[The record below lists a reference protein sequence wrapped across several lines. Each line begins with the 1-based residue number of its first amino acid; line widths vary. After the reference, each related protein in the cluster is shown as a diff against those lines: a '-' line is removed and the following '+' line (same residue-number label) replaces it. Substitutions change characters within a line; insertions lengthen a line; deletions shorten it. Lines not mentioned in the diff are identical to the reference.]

1 VFEFEDV
8 KQVILRLLS
17 EAPNYLPAINSTAV
31 LCALVGGWIVGS
43 VWYGIAGHVWHDA
56 IGKSGLGAFSPRRQ
70 IFVGIAQVVM
80 TIMLANFMQRLGDT
94 TTYGGFHTALLL
106 WFGFVMTTILV
117 NYANI
122 GARLGLTIVDGIHWL
137 LVLTVMGAMIG
148 LVNDLGLG
156 VKPGSVIPKPLM
168 KQEQPVAPAVDPA
181 APAALPAPDP
191 APAAGTASGG

>member
-1 VFEFEDV
+1 MFDFEVV
-8 KQVILRLLS
+8 KQSILRILS

-31 LCALVGGWIVGS
+31 LSALIAGWIVGS

-56 IGKSGLGAFSPRRQ
+56 IGKTGLGAFSPRRQ

-80 TIMLANFMQRLGDT
+80 TIMLANFMERLGDT
-94 TTYGGFHTALLL
+94 STYGGAHTALLL
-106 WFGFVMTTILV
+106 WFGFVMTTVLV

-156 VKPGSVIPKPLM
+156 VKPGTIVPKPLTN
-168 KQEQPVAPAVDPA
+168 QS

-191 APAAGTASGG
+191 ATTTTNSSGG